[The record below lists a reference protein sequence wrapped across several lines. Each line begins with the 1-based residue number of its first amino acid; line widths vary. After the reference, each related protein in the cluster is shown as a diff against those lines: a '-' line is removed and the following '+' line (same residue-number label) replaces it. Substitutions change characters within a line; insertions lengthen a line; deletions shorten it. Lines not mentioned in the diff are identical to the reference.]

1 MQINYRHLET
11 ENEESKKYCR
21 ENIVKARSK
30 QKFVIDIK
38 IIYIR
43 AALTSTAES
52 LPFQTNDYA
61 FLK

>member
-1 MQINYRHLET
+1 MKRVKN
-11 ENEESKKYCR
+11 NVGKK
-21 ENIVKARSK
+21 IVKARSK
-30 QKFVIDIK
+30 KKFVIDIK

-43 AALTSTAES
+43 AALTSTAGS